1 MDSQIIIV
9 ITVVNLLAWLLTFAA
24 GVLKARDWVE
34 AVALSA
40 LKSGSGRSIVT
51 ESVQER
57 HSRLEDK
64 MDSLTKSLEV
74 VADRLEKRIDALA
87 TRMES
92 RLDRL
97 DKDTHAIDVR
107 LSVIESS
114 KP

>member
-1 MDSQIIIV
+1 MDSRIVIV
-9 ITVVNLLAWLLTFAA
+9 ITVANLFAWLLTFAV

-34 AVALSA
+34 AVALAA
-40 LKSGSGRSIVT
+40 LKSGAGRSIVT
-51 ESVQER
+51 ESVQDR
-57 HSRLEDK
+57 HTRLEDK
-64 MDSLTKSLEV
+64 IDSLTKSVEN
-74 VADRLEKRIDALA
+74 VADRLETRIEALA
-87 TRMES
+87 ARMES